1 MMRRDQLLE
10 TDLLN
15 QKTPCMSLDFEK
27 YAAKGNAFVR
37 LVADEL
43 DAPRARAGRVISSV
57 LHAIRSSLPTEDSLR
72 LLGLLPFA
80 LKSVYVDGWAAG
92 HEKKPVIHLN
102 DFLARVMNEDADLAL
117 CDFGDYES
125 EKEAVASVFRVLNY
139 FVSDAEMAALIDT
152 LPLPLHAFVRN
163 SIGINAEA
171 VQVV

>member
-1 MMRRDQLLE
+1 MRRGLL
-10 TDLLN
+10 LINIVHHL
-15 QKTPCMSLDFEK
+15 KRSCMSLDFEK

-57 LHAIRSSLPTEDSLR
+57 LHAIRSSLPVEDSLR

-92 HEKKPVIHLN
+92 HERKPVIHLN

-139 FVSDAEMAALIDT
+139 FVTDTEMAAVVET
-152 LPLPLHAFVRN
+152 LPVPLHAFVWD
-163 SIGINAEA
+163 SIGINAGA
-171 VQVV
+171 AQVV